1 MTHDDDPHASPAGSW
16 TQANPW
22 PITFEDV
29 LAARQRL
36 RAWLNPTALRRYPLL
51 DAAVGAGLR
60 VWVKHENHQPTGA
73 FKVRNALAALSALE
87 PAQRR
92 RGVIAATKGNHGLGL
107 AWAGELLGVPVTVCV
122 PVDNNPDKNAAVR
135 ALGAELIEEGRD
147 YDEAVQVA
155 ERLRQARGLHLVHS
169 TNEAQVVA
177 GAATLTLEM
186 LEERPE
192 LRALVLAVGGGS
204 QAVGALVVARAL
216 RPDLAVYAVQAA
228 GAPAAHDAWHAGRP
242 LKLERADTLADGL
255 ATRSVYALTFEAL
268 RAGLADFVTVSDAAI
283 ADAMRLLI
291 ENTHNLV
298 EGAGATG
305 LAGLLVLRERLP
317 GPDVGIVLSGGNVDS
332 ATLRRVLLR
341 EL

>member
-1 MTHDDDPHASPAGSW
+1 MPDSDPRAASW
-16 TQANPW
+16 THVNPW

-36 RAWLNPTALRRYPLL
+36 RAWLVPTALRRYPLL
-51 DAAVGAGLR
+51 DAAVGHGLR

-73 FKVRNALAALSALE
+73 FKVRNALAALSALD

-92 RGVIAATKGNHGLGL
+92 RGVIAATRGNHGLGL
-107 AWAGELLGVPVTVCV
+107 AWAGSLLNVPVTVCV
-122 PVDNNPDKNAAVR
+122 PVGNNPDKNAAVR
-135 ALGAELIEEGRD
+135 ALGAELIEEGQD

-155 ERLRQARGLHLVHS
+155 ERLRQARGLHVVHS
-169 TNEAQVVA
+169 TNDAQVVA
-177 GAATLTLEM
+177 GAATLALEV

-192 LRALVLAVGGGS
+192 LRTLVLATGGGS

-228 GAPAAHDAWHAGRP
+228 GASVLHDSWHAGRA
-242 LKLERADTLADGL
+242 LAGTRASTLADGL

-268 RAGLADFVTVSDAAI
+268 RAGLAGFVTVPDAAI
-283 ADAMRLLI
+283 AEAMRLLI
-291 ENTHNLV
+291 EHTHNLT
-298 EGAGATG
+298 EGAGAAG
-305 LAGLLVLRERLP
+305 LAGLLALRERLP

-332 ATLRRVLLR
+332 ATLRRVLAR